1 MLRRWRSLLSNSTF
15 WSGNLIVL
23 MATVFLERFGQGIIN
38 AVNTNF
44 LVDVLGLS
52 GTQVLWLTGFREIPG
67 LSLMFVAAL
76 VMHLPLVQRARLS
89 LVLMGIGYGLYV
101 LVESYTAVVAT
112 AMIASLGFH
121 NWSPVEQALGIGLAP
136 KGRSGE
142 VLGTV
147 TSVASLAAIAGM
159 GAVALLAFALPLR
172 AFYAVGGILIIA
184 AAFLVS
190 RLPKTIGDTGK
201 VMPRMLLKRRYSLYY
216 ILTFFE
222 GSRMQVFGAFGTL
235 ILVQNYGLDARAI
248 SLLLLTSSVV
258 NLIVV
263 PRFGRLIDRCGE
275 RWTLSASYVLLAL
288 CFVGYATV
296 HNAWFL
302 GAMVIGINLL
312 VTLHLALTTY
322 VNRIAPPEELSPTLS
337 AGMSI
342 NHVSSVAMS
351 LVAGSLLQL
360 VGYEV
365 LCYGAA
371 GIILLSVPFALAL
384 RVPAPAAEPSL
395 ATAE

>member
-395 ATAE
+395 AAAE

>member
-1 MLRRWRSLLSNSTF
+1 MLKRWRGPFSDTTF
-15 WSGNLIVL
+15 WSTNLIVL
-23 MATVFLERFGQGIIN
+23 IVTVFLERFGQGIVN

-44 LVDVLGLS
+44 FVDVLGLS
-52 GTQVLWLTGFREIPG
+52 GSEVLWLTGLREIPG

-76 VMHLPLVQRARLS
+76 VMHLPLVRRAMLS

-101 LVESYTAVVAT
+101 FVGSYTAVVAT
-112 AMIASLGFH
+112 AIIASLGFH
-121 NWSPVEQALGIGLAP
+121 NWSPVEQALGMGLAP

-142 VLGTV
+142 VLGTI

-159 GAVALLAFALPLR
+159 GVVALLAFALPLR
-172 AFYAVGGILIIA
+172 AFYALGGVVIVVA
-184 AAFLVS
+184 ACLVT
-190 RLPKTIGDTGK
+190 RLPMNAASAGK
-201 VMPRMLLKRRYSLYY
+201 AMPRMLLKRRYSLYY

-222 GSRMQVFGAFGTL
+222 GSRMQVFGAFGAL

-248 SLLLLTSSVV
+248 SLLLLTSSAV

-263 PRFGRLIDRCGE
+263 PRFGKLIDRFGE
-275 RWTLSASYVLLAL
+275 RWTLSVSYVLLAL
-288 CFVGYATV
+288 CFIGYATV
-296 HNAWFL
+296 HNALFL
-302 GAMVIGINLL
+302 CAMVIGINLL

-342 NHVSSVAMS
+342 NHVSSVGMS
-351 LVAGSLLQL
+351 IVAGSLLQL
-360 VGYEV
+360 VGYET

-371 GIILLSVPFALAL
+371 GIILTSVPFALAL
-384 RVPAPAAEPSL
+384 RIPTPIHQARLAVAE
-395 ATAE
+395 